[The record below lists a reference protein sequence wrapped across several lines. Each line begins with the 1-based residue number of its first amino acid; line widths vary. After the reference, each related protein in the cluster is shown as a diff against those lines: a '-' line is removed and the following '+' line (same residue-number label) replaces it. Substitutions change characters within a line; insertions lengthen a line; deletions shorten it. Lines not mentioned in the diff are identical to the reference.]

1 MADESAVEFVSVVRR
16 FGEATE
22 ALEELGERI
31 RQIQDD
37 ESTRK
42 HATSAISE
50 VSGRL
55 LSTSETIASMCDM
68 LRSALDSMLDA
79 LKHAEGLTTGAEL
92 RDIRA
97 EVETTRGL
105 AGKLAVDT
113 QALDGRLSDLTA
125 AHRSVGEGIDSKL
138 DELGSAQRTIGERT
152 DSKLSELATEQHS
165 IRASTDLK
173 LTELAT
179 EQHSIR
185 SSTDLKLTDLVAGQQ
200 SIDEGLHVIRS
211 HVHSDLSDARESL
224 ATAHQRLSIVEER
237 LDRVPPRIRS
247 KYELYDF

>member
-55 LSTSETIASMCDM
+55 LSTSEIIASMCDM

-125 AHRSVGEGIDSKL
+125 AHRSVGERIDSKL

-152 DSKLSELATEQHS
+152 DSKLS
-165 IRASTDLK
+165 
-173 LTELAT
+173 ELAT